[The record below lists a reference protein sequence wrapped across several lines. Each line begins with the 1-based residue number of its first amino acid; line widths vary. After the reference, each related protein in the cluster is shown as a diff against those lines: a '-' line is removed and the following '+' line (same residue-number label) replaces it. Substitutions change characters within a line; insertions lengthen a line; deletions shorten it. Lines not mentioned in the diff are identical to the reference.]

1 MLWISQLMKML
12 PEACRNLFCMSRYGS
27 VFTNSVFVASLWN
40 INYHKN
46 KNWLYI
52 DTQRNFIQTVSGLFS
67 NMLTKT
73 LFNILH
79 KCKELQRH
87 KMLNT
92 HSQPFRSLYIWNR
105 QILHFWG
112 AIRQT
117 GERTLMQIVINS
129 VFLKY
134 IFLQGKG
141 DGERPTLMKEWII
154 DWDQAH
160 NPDMGPNQGS
170 NWLPFGARDDA

>member
-1 MLWISQLMKML
+1 
-12 PEACRNLFCMSRYGS
+12 
-27 VFTNSVFVASLWN
+27 
-40 INYHKN
+40 
-46 KNWLYI
+46 
-52 DTQRNFIQTVSGLFS
+52 
-67 NMLTKT
+67 
-73 LFNILH
+73 
-79 KCKELQRH
+79 
-87 KMLNT
+87 MLNT

-170 NWLPFGARDDA
+170 N